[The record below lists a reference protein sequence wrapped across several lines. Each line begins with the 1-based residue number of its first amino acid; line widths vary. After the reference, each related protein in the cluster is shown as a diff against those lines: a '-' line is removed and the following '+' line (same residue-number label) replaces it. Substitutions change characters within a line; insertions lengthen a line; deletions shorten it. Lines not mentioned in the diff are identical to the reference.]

1 MNNAHIHYNGL
12 VNQGATC
19 YLNSVVQVLYMT
31 KGFREAVERH
41 TCENPQCV
49 ECDLKPLFKDLKTKT
64 ACPSTITEK
73 LGITRVYEQQD
84 AAEYF
89 ENMLNLTSPGTAQV
103 FHGEL
108 THKITCSHGHTE
120 KSSDEQ
126 FWHLPLALMDS
137 SSNQYN
143 VENGIEELFRA
154 SDFRGEDQ
162 MYCEGCDDKADATA
176 TCEVKQHPDAL
187 MLLLKRFHFDYNHM
201 TYVKNNQ
208 AVCVPC
214 TLEIPQNQKY
224 DLYAVVDHFGG
235 LRGGHYTAT
244 IKSQDDDENRWYN
257 FNDKT
262 VTVKYTTDAADT
274 GTETI
279 REVSTNGALLPDVS
293 DKCDLSKDAEN
304 LMKTEE
310 DEVEKDT
317 AEAHPHDRV
326 EEGRVGDLTNPSLHP
341 QRSEDCAVDGD
352 RKGNMS
358 KDDQACEQ
366 GNSSLELK
374 PEQQT
379 KEKRDVNRDEEQ
391 KRKDEQAERKGSSTT
406 NSYHSEGLED
416 QQRSEQKVSDTCT
429 DVHVEKQDKDQENQ
443 GDNEQ
448 SQNRGE
454 SSFVQAESE
463 SGRLTE
469 EHKAEKKRQKAKK
482 IHVKII
488 EEEFT
493 TTSGGIQKITEI
505 ENKRIETG
513 DKTKDIK
520 ETLSEKVCNLKLNE
534 PEKNRNKRG
543 NEDEIEMNST
553 LPSNAKKL
561 KL

>member
-49 ECDLKPLFKDLKTKT
+49 ECDLKPLFKDLKKKT
-64 ACPSTITEK
+64 ARTTGITEK

-108 THKITCSHGHTE
+108 THKITCSECQTE

-126 FWHLPLALMDS
+126 FWYLPLALMDS
-137 SSNQYN
+137 CSKQYN

-154 SDFRGEDQ
+154 SDFNGENQ
-162 MYCEGCDDKADATA
+162 MYCEVCEYKADATA

-224 DLYAVVDHFGG
+224 DLYAVVDHIGG

-262 VTVKYTTDAADT
+262 VTVLDYQPFQIDVTEISQSAYLLFYKKYTTDAADT

-469 EHKAEKKRQKAKK
+469 EHEAEKKTWKQRRKGGKK
-482 IHVKII
+482 EN
-488 EEEFT
+488 EESTPKCFN
-493 TTSGGIQKITEI
+493 IP
-505 ENKRIETG
+505 KRHRTKNP
-513 DKTKDIK
+513 DK
-520 ETLSEKVCNLKLNE
+520 KLNDL
-534 PEKNRNKRG
+534 EKDSASDSSRTTCLC
-543 NEDEIEMNST
+543 II
-553 LPSNAKKL
+553 L
-561 KL
+561 